1 MLRRDAD
8 EPVVIVQERT
18 SDVGSFLFGIAIGA
32 GVALLLAP
40 RSGAEVRKDIGRR
53 VQKAKGDVA
62 DTFADARE
70 KVEERL
76 ERARALVEKRRRQVA
91 DAVEAG
97 RTAARDAHQEL
108 NHRLG
113 DARAQAADEV

>member
-1 MLRRDAD
+1 MRPHAD
-8 EPVVIVQERT
+8 DPVVVVQERS
-18 SDVGSFLFGIAIGA
+18 SDVGSFLLGIAIGA

-40 RSGAEVRKDIGRR
+40 RSGAEVRADIGRR
-53 VQKAKGDVA
+53 VKKAKGDVA
-62 DTFADARE
+62 DTFTDARE

-97 RTAARDAHQEL
+97 RSAARDAHTEL

-113 DARAQAADEV
+113 DARATQAGDED

>member
-8 EPVVIVQERT
+8 EPVVIIQERT
-18 SDVGSFLFGIAIGA
+18 SDVGSFLLGVAIGA
-32 GVALLLAP
+32 GVALLMAP
-40 RSGAEVRKDIGRR
+40 RSGAEVRADIGRR
-53 VQKAKGDVA
+53 VKKAKGEVA

-70 KVEERL
+70 KVEDRL

-113 DARAQAADEV
+113 DARAQASEEG

>member
-1 MLRRDAD
+1 MRQHAD
-8 EPVVIVQERT
+8 EPVVIVQERS
-18 SDVGSFLFGIAIGA
+18 SDVGSFLLGIAIGA
-32 GVALLLAP
+32 GVALLFAP
-40 RSGAEVRKDIGRR
+40 RAGAAMRADIGRR

-113 DARAQAADEV
+113 DARAQTADED

>member
-8 EPVVIVQERT
+8 EPVVIIQEKT
-18 SDVGSFLFGIAIGA
+18 SDVGSFLLGIAIGA

-40 RSGAEVRKDIGRR
+40 RPGAEVRADIQRR
-53 VQKAKGDVA
+53 VKKAKGDVA

-97 RTAARDAHQEL
+97 RTAARDAHTEL

-113 DARAQAADEV
+113 DARAVAEED

>member
-1 MLRRDAD
+1 MRPHGD
-8 EPVVIVQERT
+8 EPFVVVQEKS
-18 SDVGSFLFGIAIGA
+18 SDVGSFLLGIAIGA

-40 RSGAEVRKDIGRR
+40 RTGADVRADIGRR
-53 VQKAKGDVA
+53 VKKAKGNVTE
-62 DTFADARE
+62 TFTDARE

-97 RTAARDAHQEL
+97 RSAARDAHTEL

-113 DARAQAADEV
+113 DARAQAGDED